1 MESQENTI
9 ILSTSQFGDIQ
20 IGQDQVF
27 IFPDGLLGFENL
39 KKYVLISDEET
50 EPFKWLISLDEPSI
64 GFPLIS
70 PYFIDYEYDINKK
83 IDSNNQVIFA
93 IVTLQNENKRITAN
107 LKAPLI
113 IDLELMQGEQL
124 LLPTEKYSTSF
135 EIVVDTEKGDKQ
147 C

>member
-9 ILSTSQFGDIQ
+9 IISTAQFGDIQ
-20 IGQDQVF
+20 IEQEQVF
-27 IFPDGLLGFENL
+27 FFPNGLLGFEDL
-39 KKYVLISDEET
+39 KKYVLIADEET
-50 EPFKWLISLDEPSI
+50 DPFKWLISLDDTSI

-83 IDSNNQVIFA
+83 IDNNNQVIFA
-93 IVTLQNENKRITAN
+93 VVTLQNEKKRITAN

-113 IDLELMQGEQL
+113 IDLSLMQGEQI

-135 EIVVDTEKGDKQ
+135 EIIVNVEKGDK
-147 C
+147 